1 MSYSILTG
9 DPRSVG
15 TGNPPVDM
23 NNVNDVLIGSGSYY
37 NVLNTAFAGGADPTG
52 SNDSAPAVQ
61 AALNALPS
69 AGGAVIIPAGTFKF
83 NSTVTVTNDQ
93 RVIGAGV
100 GITIVTTAS
109 DISLFRMGNEQSDHI
124 MRNWMW
130 LSDMTVN
137 STGGTQTHANVK
149 IDGGGRG
156 TTIQR
161 VSTGGGKYGFEL
173 MDLDRCDFYDL
184 SANNP
189 GTAAIF
195 LEVGWQNTYGT
206 ITFVNCD
213 TVLSNNNTYG
223 FYVAANADQSGP
235 NQPDRI
241 NFIGCMMYMSNGL
254 TGCIGFYDKIGMT
267 STNFVGCLF
276 EQNTRQYRND
286 GSSSGVNFLGCTF
299 LDSTFTATDI
309 AYLNG
314 SGYYTFRDCRFQQ
327 ATNCFNAVSNSPNL
341 CLEGR
346 SNFQGSISNL
356 LTGTFGSKTGTDTP
370 FIGDNILALGLNN
383 QRFGYGFINN
393 LVGNPV
399 NIFPS
404 TDGPG
409 AINFLEAN
417 GTHVLASFNTSTG
430 VFSVDAG
437 TNSAG
442 SAPVLTGLGAV
453 SGTPIQLTDTT
464 RDYLVYLNVTTAGT
478 ATSVTMGH
486 TSGAGDVTI
495 AQSET
500 ATLGQVYSFRLPA
513 GWYFKWTGT
522 GTAMGNQNAVGC

>member
-1 MSYSILTG
+1 MSYTILTG

-404 TDGPG
+404 VDGAS
-409 AINFLEAN
+409 AINFLKAN
-417 GTHVLASFNTSTG
+417 GSQVLASFNTSTG
-430 VFSVDAG
+430 VFSVGAG

-453 SGTPIQLTDTT
+453 SGTAIQLTDTT
-464 RDYLVYLNVTTAGT
+464 RDYQVYLNVTTAGT

-495 AQSET
+495 AQPGT
-500 ATLGQVYSFRLPA
+500 AALGQVYSFRLPA

-522 GTAMGNQNAVGC
+522 TTAMGNQTAVGC